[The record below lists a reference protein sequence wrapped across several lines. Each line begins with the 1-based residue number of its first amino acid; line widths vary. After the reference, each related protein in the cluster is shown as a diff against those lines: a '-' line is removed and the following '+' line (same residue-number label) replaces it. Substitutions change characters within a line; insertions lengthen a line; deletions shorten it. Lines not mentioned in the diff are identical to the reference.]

1 MKNERIMCLPQVNTA
16 GSMLISTEN
25 SRSHVADTQL
35 ACTLAAV
42 AGALNTA
49 AFEAVGFFSAN
60 MTGNV
65 SSLSDHLAKANLAP
79 AIFFLSIVSIFIAG
93 SAFSTIIINS
103 GRRKKMRT
111 VYAINIFIEGIG
123 LVVLGIVE
131 SYLTPVSPG
140 VLLILC
146 LSFLMGL
153 QNAVVTRISNARVRT
168 THISGTSTDIGI
180 ELALLFDVLRRK
192 ESPKD
197 APLYLERLRL
207 HSFTLLSF
215 LAGGIAGIGL
225 FHSLGY
231 AFLILIGVGLIFLA
245 LHNMLKR
252 HKNS

>member
-1 MKNERIMCLPQVNTA
+1 MNA
-16 GSMLISTEN
+16 AASMLISTEN
-25 SRSHVADTQL
+25 LRSNSADTKL

-49 AFEAVGFFSAN
+49 AFEIVGFFSAN

-79 AIFFLSIVSIFIAG
+79 GIFFFEIVCIFIAG
-93 SAFSTIIINS
+93 SAVSTFMINA
-103 GRRKKMRT
+103 GRRRNMRA
-111 VYAINIFIEGIG
+111 VYAVNIICEGIG
-123 LVVLGIVE
+123 LVVLGMVE
-131 SYLTPVSPG
+131 IWLKPVSAG
-140 VLLILC
+140 VVLILS

-180 ELALLFDVLRRK
+180 ELAMLFDVVRRK

-207 HSFTLLSF
+207 HASTLGAF
-215 LAGGIAGIGL
+215 LLGGVAGIWL
-225 FHSLGY
+225 FHLLGY
-231 AFLILIGVGLIFLA
+231 GFLIFVGICVIVLA
-245 LHNMLKR
+245 VHNML
-252 HKNS
+252 HKHS